1 VNRHSATYLGVFLVG
16 AAVLAPRGALAAGS
30 GRLQYAAPSGCPTQA
45 EFEQAVAA
53 RGGQFDAKAASDSTF
68 QVSITQQAD
77 GFHASLTVQSSETVS
92 NPREVRAASCPQVV
106 DALAVVTA
114 IALSPPKDAEAEPA
128 PKPTR
133 ASVAPSAPVR
143 PPLHGG
149 ADIWSKTLD
158 VEAGKL
164 HLDHAFA
171 VEAFAG
177 PVFGFV
183 PKRAIERLDLSASRA
198 NFVTLPSGDSYLLGT
213 IVRLRASLLFDQTYR
228 FGDFR
233 SEVGGQE
240 LGASLCFSPHYDTG
254 GWVLLGCAEISAGLL
269 GVRTKDASNATTQNK
284 TQGFGAAGLGI
295 ESSYNLAS
303 HLQIGLR
310 LGLAALTSPISAERP
325 DGSELFRSSPVIASG
340 MLGIGTHF

>member
-1 VNRHSATYLGVFLVG
+1 MNRHSATYLGVFLVG
-16 AAVLAPRGALAAGS
+16 AAVLAPEGALAAGS

-53 RGGQFDAKAASDSTF
+53 RGGQFDAKASSDNTF
-68 QVSITQQAD
+68 EVSISQQSD
-77 GFHASLTVQSSETVS
+77 GFHASLTIQSSASTS
-92 NPREVRAASCPQVV
+92 NPREVQAANCPEVV

-114 IALSPPKDAEAEPA
+114 IALSPPKAPEAKPA
-128 PKPTR
+128 PQAT
-133 ASVAPSAPVR
+133 APLAPNAPVR
-143 PPLHGG
+143 APLHGG
-149 ADIWSKTLD
+149 ADIWSKTVE
-158 VEAGKL
+158 VEAGAL

-269 GVRTKDASNATTQNK
+269 GVRTKDASSATTQNK

-303 HLQIGLR
+303 HFQIGLR